1 MKRDI
6 PIPTNILLSFHYAKN
21 LDLDELRNLT
31 IIGDSGAFSAK
42 TQGSTVDPH
51 DLAEWGI
58 KWKHRLKWIA
68 SLDVIGNEQATYA
81 NWRLMATQY
90 DLEPIPTIHYGANP
104 RALDRYADHGVDLV
118 GLGGL
123 VKVHSN
129 RQMRWL
135 IQVFKYARE
144 NHPEMQF
151 HGWGCTSTPHFRLPF
166 YSVDSSTWT
175 ASFRYG
181 RANIYDPDKRT
192 MRIIKLDGQE
202 VYRGSVPHLLANHYG
217 IAPGAVAESSA
228 ANRDRLIRLQA
239 LSESAREQE
248 FRRVHGPARAPRWG
262 VNRRD
267 TERSLHLAATGVK
280 DVKAL
285 NDERGIHLAAA
296 GTATSNASPFHIAAL
311 HKETN
316 E

>member
-6 PIPTNILLSFHYAKN
+6 PTPTNILLSYYYTKN

-42 TQGSTVDPH
+42 TKGSTVDPH

-58 KWKHRLKWIA
+58 KWKHRLKWVA
-68 SLDVIGNEQATYA
+68 ALDVIGDEQATFA
-81 NWRLMATQY
+81 NWRLMTTQY
-90 DLEPIPTIHYGANP
+90 DLQPVPTIHYGANP
-104 RALDRYADHGVDLV
+104 RALDRYADHGVDFV

-123 VKVHSN
+123 VKVHTT

-135 IQVFKYARE
+135 IQVFKYAKK
-144 NHPEMQF
+144 NHPDMQF
-151 HGWGCTSTPHFRLPF
+151 HGWGCTTGDHFRLPF
-166 YSVDSSTWT
+166 YSVDSSSWT

-181 RANIYDPDKRT
+181 RANIYDPEKGIVRQV
-192 MRIIKLDGQE
+192 KLDGRG
-202 VYRGSVPHLLANHYG
+202 VYKGSIPDLLANHYG

-228 ANRDRLIRLQA
+228 ANRDQLIRLQA

-248 FRRVHGPARAPRWG
+248 FRRLHGPARTPRWG
-262 VNRRD
+262 VNHTDADRA
-267 TERSLHLAATGVK
+267 LHLATMPR
-280 DVKAL
+280 DVQAL
-285 NDERGIHLAAA
+285 NDERGIHLATA
-296 GTATSNASPFHIAAL
+296 GPPGSNSSPFHIAAMN
-311 HKETN
+311 KETN